1 MTTLKS
7 APAVASSLSAM
18 ALCRLTGI
26 ACLAGFVVDTLV
38 LGFPANPGDLAWRA
52 SFLQQVGDR
61 SIILLFGMALLMYGF
76 MESRAWRKRFA
87 IVSLA
92 IGIAFQLSC
101 VMVIKDSSALQKQA
115 LGRIGDQ
122 ATQIETRIA
131 EARTNPE
138 LAAKLTPEQI
148 ESAAKQ
154 LSAQAA
160 TLEKNAK
167 TGIFRAGLS
176 SVGNLFIVG
185 LSLLALGR
193 YGLRP
198 HKAR

>member
-1 MTTLKS
+1 MTTFKT
-7 APAVASSLSAM
+7 APAAAASSLSA
-18 ALCRLTGI
+18 AVLCRLTGM
-26 ACLAGFVVDTLV
+26 ACLAGFTVDTLV

-76 MESRAWRKRFA
+76 MESRAWRKRLA
-87 IVSLA
+87 MLSLA

-101 VMVIKDSSALQKQA
+101 VLVIRDSASLQKQA
-115 LGRIGDQ
+115 LGRIGEQ

-138 LAAKLTPEQI
+138 LAAKLTPDQI
-148 ESAAKQ
+148 DSAAKQ
-154 LSAQAA
+154 LTIQSE
-160 TLEKNAK
+160 TLEKKAK

-176 SVGNLFIVG
+176 SVGNLLIVG
-185 LSLLALGR
+185 LSLLLLGR

-198 HKAR
+198 NVR